1 MTLNAGNV
9 LDIDAVVTATG
20 STMDLDGKS
29 IDIDANVIAAGTTTL
44 DASDGSIDIAAS
56 SRLTNSSGNITM
68 NAAGAIGLG
77 DGAAGQETV
86 TNSGSGNISITTTSA
101 GNLTIDDDSILIG
114 DGTLTINA
122 AGNFTIAT
130 TNAST
135 QQIDSDGDISITA
148 NGVGLTQTLDITGDG
163 GGDRTLTVSNTSTS
177 GERTAINVVTDQFS
191 SVVLTQADANTSADI
206 DFTGVDDI
214 DIDGGDT
221 SVTLE
226 SVVLT
231 AADINFEFDLTEAQ
245 NVVVKTVTADTA
257 GATSTI
263 SIESSGNVTINS
275 GSITAGGAVL
285 IEADEDII
293 VGSGAATNAIDA
305 SGGAYNVFLKAD
317 LNNGGTGEITDNAGI
332 IKMGTGALLLSA
344 GDGVGATGTGAIETV
359 GVTDFAAEAN
369 SGGIFLNNS
378 TSGAINITTVD
389 GQAGV
394 TTVAG
399 AISITN
405 AATQNIKVAQVVT
418 AGSGGVTLNAGN
430 VLDIDA
436 VVTATG
442 STMDLDGK
450 SIDIDANVIAAG
462 TTTLDASDGSIDIAA
477 SSRLTNSSA
486 TSR

>member
-1 MTLNAGNV
+1 
-9 LDIDAVVTATG
+9 
-20 STMDLDGKS
+20 
-29 IDIDANVIAAGTTTL
+29 
-44 DASDGSIDIAAS
+44 
-56 SRLTNSSGNITM
+56 M

-418 AGSGGVTLNAGN
+418 AGSVA
-430 VLDIDA
+430 
-436 VVTATG
+436 
-442 STMDLDGK
+442 
-450 SIDIDANVIAAG
+450 
-462 TTTLDASDGSIDIAA
+462 
-477 SSRLTNSSA
+477 
-486 TSR
+486 

>member
-1 MTLNAGNV
+1 M
-9 LDIDAVVTATG
+9 AV
-20 STMDLDGKS
+20 
-29 IDIDANVIAAGTTTL
+29 
-44 DASDGSIDIAAS
+44 
-56 SRLTNSSGNITM
+56 
-68 NAAGAIGLG
+68 
-77 DGAAGQETV
+77 
-86 TNSGSGNISITTTSA
+86 
-101 GNLTIDDDSILIG
+101 
-114 DGTLTINA
+114 
-122 AGNFTIAT
+122 
-130 TNAST
+130 
-135 QQIDSDGDISITA
+135 
-148 NGVGLTQTLDITGDG
+148 
-163 GGDRTLTVSNTSTS
+163 
-177 GERTAINVVTDQFS
+177 
-191 SVVLTQADANTSADI
+191 
-206 DFTGVDDI
+206 
-214 DIDGGDT
+214 T

-418 AGSGGVTLNAGN
+418 AGYRGVTLNAGN

-477 SSRLTNSSA
+477 SSRLTNSSQHHDE
-486 TSR
+486 RRWCNWFG